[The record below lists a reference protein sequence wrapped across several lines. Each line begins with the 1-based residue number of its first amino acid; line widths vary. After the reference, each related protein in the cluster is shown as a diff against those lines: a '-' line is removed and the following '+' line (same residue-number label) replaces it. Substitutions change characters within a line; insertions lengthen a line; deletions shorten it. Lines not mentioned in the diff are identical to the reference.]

1 MLDLPPK
8 VGGPEVSVE
17 TVTDT
22 PAEDSPVTTL
32 VGEIVVGRSGIGTGI
47 KLDGLGVG
55 PVGVVGE
62 GGLVGEG
69 GVGVV
74 GGGVGLG
81 ELVVIGGLTFPPLGA
96 GVRIGVGIGG
106 KDSMAGVGEIGTRG
120 IVGVL
125 VDFVE
130 GVLVD
135 FVEGDLVDFVE
146 GDLVVFDLP
155 VPHVCGALVLF
166 TEILVILVA
175 LGDLD
180 VDFLVAVGDLDVDF
194 LVDLGVDFLIPL
206 VPVTFVSSSNRSAGS
221 HLQLFFVFLVGD
233 LVNFEVGALD
243 DFEVGALG
251 DFEVGGLV

>member
-17 TVTDT
+17 TVIDA
-22 PAEDSPVTTL
+22 PAEDPPVTTL
-32 VGEIVVGRSGIGTGI
+32 VGEIVVGRSGIGI

-106 KDSMAGVGEIGTRG
+106 KDSMAGGVGEGGTRG

-166 TEILVILVA
+166 TEILVLLVA

-180 VDFLVAVGDLDVDF
+180 VDFLGDLDVDF
-194 LVDLGVDFLIPL
+194 LIPL
-206 VPVTFVSSSNRSAGS
+206 SAFLSSSNRSAGS

>member
-17 TVTDT
+17 TVIDA
-22 PAEDSPVTTL
+22 PAEDPPVTTL

-106 KDSMAGVGEIGTRG
+106 KDSMAGGVGEGGTRG

-194 LVDLGVDFLIPL
+194 LVDLGDLDLLIPL
-206 VPVTFVSSSNRSAGS
+206 STFLSSSNRSAGS